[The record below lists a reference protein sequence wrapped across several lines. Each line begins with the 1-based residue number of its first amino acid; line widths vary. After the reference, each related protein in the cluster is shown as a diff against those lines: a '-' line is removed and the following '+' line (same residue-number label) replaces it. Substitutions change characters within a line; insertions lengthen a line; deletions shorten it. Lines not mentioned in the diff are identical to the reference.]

1 LRFGLIASV
10 NEITNA
16 NGNESVAGK
25 LVDAKGLLN
34 ALFDESCRPSLRWIR
49 DQQRRRVIPFVRIGR
64 LVFFDVSQV
73 RARLF
78 PSTPANTRMR

>member
-1 LRFGLIASV
+1 LIASV

-16 NGNESVAGK
+16 NGNDPTAVK
-25 LVDAKGLLN
+25 LVDAKGLLT

-49 DQQRRRVIPFVRIGR
+49 DQQRRRAIPFVRIGR
-64 LVFFDVSQV
+64 LVFFDVNQV

-78 PSTPANTRMR
+78 PSTPANTRIR

>member
-1 LRFGLIASV
+1 M

-16 NGNESVAGK
+16 NGNDPTAAK

-49 DQQRRRVIPFVRIGR
+49 DQQRRRAIPFVRIGR

-73 RARLF
+73 RARLI
-78 PSTPANTRMR
+78 PSTPANTRIR

>member
-1 LRFGLIASV
+1 M
-10 NEITNA
+10 NESTNA
-16 NGNESVAGK
+16 NGNDPAAAK
-25 LVDAKGLLN
+25 LVDAKGLLD

-49 DQQRRRVIPFVRIGR
+49 DQQRRRAIPFVRIGR

-78 PSTPANTRMR
+78 PSTQGSTKIR

>member
-1 LRFGLIASV
+1 M

-16 NGNESVAGK
+16 NGNDPTAAK

-49 DQQRRRVIPFVRIGR
+49 DQQRRRAIPFVRIGR
-64 LVFFDVSQV
+64 LVFFDVNQV

-78 PSTPANTRMR
+78 PSTPGNIRIR

>member
-1 LRFGLIASV
+1 V

-16 NGNESVAGK
+16 NGNDPMAAK

-49 DQQRRRVIPFVRIGR
+49 DQQRRRAIPFVRIGR

-73 RARLF
+73 RARLI
-78 PSTPANTRMR
+78 PSTPANTRIR